1 MAPKT
6 TPHWCTKDET
16 NACKQLV
23 NNLKFKSF
31 LEISFCPSCVYGK
44 QKTSQS
50 YKLHGFIPNSCE
62 TYYFI
67 GLYILNTNVMH
78 YLNDFRV

>member
-6 TPHWCTKDET
+6 NQHWCTKDET

-23 NNLKFKSF
+23 SNLKFKSF
-31 LEISFCPSCVYGK
+31 LEISFCPSWVYGK
-44 QKTSQS
+44 QITSQS

-62 TYYFI
+62 IYYFI
-67 GLYILNTNVMH
+67 GLYNSNTNVMH
-78 YLNDFRV
+78 YFNDFRV